1 MSFSRSYCFRVQAFL
16 WMLVLLASCASYNN
30 QASVYYNN
38 LREGNY
44 KKASSSLD
52 NTRLLKKNRNYLL
65 YLLEKGKVSHLMQ
78 DWEESN
84 RYFNEAD
91 QMMEVARTSAKD
103 IALGTLINPMMQQ
116 YKGEDFEKYLV
127 HYYKAL
133 NYLQLG
139 NTEDAIVE
147 ARRIT
152 LRTQAQ
158 DDQTANKNKYSED
171 AFALMLQGLI
181 YEKGSDLNN
190 AFIAYRNAAD
200 IYLEH
205 KGVYYGTKIPEQLKK
220 DLLRTAH
227 ANGFISEVNRYE
239 NLFEMKFNPDSTNAG
254 GELVL
259 FWENG
264 SVPVKQQQDLF
275 FTLFKDGGGNFMF
288 TDAAGIYNVP
298 FDLSNGYNRDD
309 LKLENLRSFRV
320 ALPKYEAQPLAYTGA
335 NVQLNGQTYRLEA
348 VENVNDL
355 AFATLKER
363 MLKELTL
370 TLTRLAVKKL
380 AEAAVRPSGEN
391 GDDKNKSEE
400 QKKKE
405 KKERN
410 QREALAVGL
419 QVLNFATEKADTRNW
434 QSLPHTIYYTR
445 IPLLLGTN
453 MVTLELSGSNSPSM
467 QFNIEG
473 NGTMQFRNIC
483 TLK

>member
-1 MSFSRSYCFRVQAFL
+1 MFFPRPYIIRVSAAL
-16 WMLVLLASCASYNN
+16 WLLLTLASCASYNN
-30 QASVYYNN
+30 QASVYYSN

-65 YLLEKGKVSHLMQ
+65 YLLEKGKVSHLLQ

-91 QMMEVARTSAKD
+91 QLMEDARTHAKD

-133 NYLQLG
+133 NYLQL
-139 NTEDAIVE
+139 EQPEEAMVE

-158 DDQTANKNKYSED
+158 EDKSGNKNKYSQD
-171 AFALMLQGLI
+171 AFSLMLQGMI
-181 YEKGSDLNN
+181 YEKGNDINN

-200 IYLEH
+200 VYIQND
-205 KGVYYGTKIPEQLKK
+205 GSYYGTKMPEQLKK
-220 DLLRTAH
+220 DLLRTAY
-227 ANGFISEVNRYE
+227 ANGFMDELDRYE
-239 NLFEMKFNPDSTNAG
+239 RILGTRFEKDPVVAG
-254 GELVL
+254 GELIL

-264 SVPVKQQQDLF
+264 SVPIKQQQDLY
-275 FTLFKDGGGNFMF
+275 FTLFKDAGGNFMF
-288 TDAAGIYNVP
+288 TDAAGLYNIP
-298 FDLSNGYNRDD
+298 FDFSTGYDRND

-320 ALPKYEAQPLAYTGA
+320 ALPRYEAQPLLYSGA
-335 NVQLNGQTYRLEA
+335 SVQLNEQIYSLEPA
-348 VENVNDL
+348 ENVNDL

-363 MLKELTL
+363 MLKELSS
-370 TLTRLAVKKL
+370 TLTRLAIKKL
-380 AEAAVRPSGEN
+380 AEAAIRPGQEK
-391 GDDKNKSEE
+391 GDDKNKTEE
-400 QKKKE
+400 QKKKY

-410 QREALAVGL
+410 QREALALGL
-419 QVLNFATEKADTRNW
+419 QIFNFATEKADTRNW

-445 IPLLLGTN
+445 IPLQKGTN
-453 MVTLELSGSNSPSM
+453 TITLQLSGKNSPSM
-467 QFNIEG
+467 QVSLED
-473 NGTMQFRNIC
+473 NGGLQFRNLC
-483 TLK
+483 TLN